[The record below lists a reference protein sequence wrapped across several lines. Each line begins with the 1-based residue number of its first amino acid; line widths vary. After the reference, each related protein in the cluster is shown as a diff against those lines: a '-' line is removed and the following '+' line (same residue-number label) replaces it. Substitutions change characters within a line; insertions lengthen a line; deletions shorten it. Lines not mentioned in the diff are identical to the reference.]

1 MQHVSSNKIIRL
13 ILFLIL
19 LSVGSCGVLS
29 NLDFDLRGNDY
40 DTSEAVRKAMNTR
53 PLPDSRGIISYSTY
67 EVAVARQGD
76 TIKSIADRIGLDS
89 KNIASY
95 NGMSS
100 LEKLNEGQLVSLPK
114 KTDIRKIQRNR
125 STSSR
130 NEVNVKELASTA
142 IETATDKE
150 KVAKKSTYNQEN
162 EPIRHKVS
170 RGETAFTI
178 SRLYNVSIRSLAD
191 WNGLDSNYTI
201 REGQY
206 LLIPLARD
214 QAAPKVATVK
224 PGENSKTPSPPSS
237 VEALPEPISTGN
249 SETTTPEKLKTSDLM
264 TSFAPYDTGQF
275 SYPVNGK
282 IIRDYVKN
290 KTDGIDISA
299 PEGTPVIAAEKGI
312 VAAVTADTQEVPI
325 IVLKHEGNLLT
336 VYAGVG
342 DIAVNEKE
350 EVSRSQVL
358 GKIRPGSPPFLH
370 FEVRRGF
377 ESLDPMKF
385 LN

>member
-1 MQHVSSNKIIRL
+1 MQYSISNKFVKIFP
-13 ILFLIL
+13 FLIV

-29 NLDFDLRGNDY
+29 NLDFDLRGNEY
-40 DTSEAVRKAMNTR
+40 DTSDAVRKAMKTR
-53 PLPDSRGIISYSTY
+53 PLPDSRGIISYATY
-67 EVAVARQGD
+67 EVAVARKGD
-76 TIKSIADRIGLDS
+76 TIKSIADRLGLKS
-89 KNIASY
+89 QNIAAY

-100 LEKLNEGQLVSLPK
+100 LEKLNDGQLISLPNR
-114 KTDIRKIQRNR
+114 TDKRKFQLKN
-125 STSSR
+125 STSNR
-130 NEVNVKELASTA
+130 NEVYVTELASTA
-142 IETATDKE
+142 IETATSKK
-150 KVAKKSTYNQEN
+150 KVIKKSTSEQEN

-206 LLIPLARD
+206 LLIPLPRD
-214 QAAPKVATVK
+214 KIVTKVATVK
-224 PGENSKTPSPPSS
+224 PGKNSKTPSPPSS
-237 VEALPEPISTGN
+237 AEALPEPIPTENLEITSGKSKSSTR
-249 SETTTPEKLKTSDLM
+249 PENIEPSN
-264 TSFAPYDTGQF
+264 TGQF

-299 PEGTPVIAAEKGI
+299 PEGTPIVAAEKGI
-312 VAAVTADTQEVPI
+312 VAAITSDTQEVPI

-336 VYAGVG
+336 VYAGIG
-342 DIAVNEKE
+342 DISVKEKE
-350 EVSRSQVL
+350 KVLKSQL
-358 GKIRPGSPPFLH
+358 IGKIRPGNPSFLH

-377 ESLDPMKF
+377 ESIDPMEF
-385 LN
+385 LD

>member
-1 MQHVSSNKIIRL
+1 MQYSTSNKFVKIFP
-13 ILFLIL
+13 FLIV

-29 NLDFDLRGNDY
+29 NLDFDLRGNEY
-40 DTSEAVRKAMNTR
+40 DTSDAVRKAMKTR
-53 PLPDSRGIISYSTY
+53 PLPDSRGIISYATY
-67 EVAVARQGD
+67 EVAVARKGD
-76 TIKSIADRIGLDS
+76 TIKSIAERLGLKS
-89 KNIASY
+89 QNIAAY

-100 LEKLNEGQLVSLPK
+100 LEKLNDGQLISLPNR
-114 KTDIRKIQRNR
+114 TDKRKFQLKN
-125 STSSR
+125 STSNR
-130 NEVNVKELASTA
+130 NEVNVTELASTA
-142 IETATDKE
+142 IETATSKK
-150 KVAKKSTYNQEN
+150 KVIKKSTSEQEN

-206 LLIPLARD
+206 LLIPLPRD
-214 QAAPKVATVK
+214 KIVTEVATVK
-224 PGENSKTPSPPSS
+224 PGKNSKTPSPPSS
-237 VEALPEPISTGN
+237 AEALPEPIPTENLEITSGKSKSSTR
-249 SETTTPEKLKTSDLM
+249 PENIEPSN
-264 TSFAPYDTGQF
+264 TGQF

-299 PEGTPVIAAEKGI
+299 PEGTPIVAAEKGI
-312 VAAVTADTQEVPI
+312 VAAITSDTQEVPI

-336 VYAGVG
+336 VYAGIG
-342 DIAVNEKE
+342 DISVKEKE
-350 EVSRSQVL
+350 KVLKSQL
-358 GKIRPGSPPFLH
+358 IGKIRPGNPSFLH

-377 ESLDPMKF
+377 ESIDPMEF
-385 LN
+385 LD